1 MVRRRGRKAAP
12 RRRRNRDISLFNVAQ
27 SVAVANIA
35 TEGLVGTSLP
45 QMITGSG
52 PGSLRGIAANPEA
65 ALKMVSMNAM
75 DVNNL
80 FDIALKTAFVNFGF
94 KFAKRAL
101 RSSVR
106 EINKPLKML
115 NLGVKL

>member
-1 MVRRRGRKAAP
+1 M
-12 RRRRNRDISLFNVAQ
+12 NVAQ

-65 ALKMVSMNAM
+65 A
-75 DVNNL
+75 
-80 FDIALKTAFVNFGF
+80 
-94 KFAKRAL
+94 
-101 RSSVR
+101 
-106 EINKPLKML
+106 
-115 NLGVKL
+115 